1 MSVPGNLYI
10 CDWKRYGKQLQQR
23 KRVADIAEGK
33 GRDTHIVLVR
43 GLGSASC
50 LLSRKSRK
58 DISERDR
65 MGVCG
70 GGGGGI
76 SLKCNNRTLVSTFF
90 SLNTQE
96 TGDSSVFRAPNS

>member
-10 CDWKRYGKQLQQR
+10 CDWKRYGKQLRQR
-23 KRVADIAEGK
+23 KRVADTAEGK
-33 GRDTHIVLVR
+33 GGDTHIVLVR
-43 GLGSASC
+43 GLGSTSC

-70 GGGGGI
+70 GGWVGWI
-76 SLKCNNRTLVSTFF
+76 SLKCNNRTLVSSFF

-96 TGDSSVFRAPNS
+96 TGIAQWLER